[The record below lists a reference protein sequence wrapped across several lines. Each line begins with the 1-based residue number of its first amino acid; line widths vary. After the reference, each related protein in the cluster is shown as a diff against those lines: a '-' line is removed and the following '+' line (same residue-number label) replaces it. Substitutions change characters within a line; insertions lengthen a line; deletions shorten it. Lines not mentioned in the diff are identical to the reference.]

1 MEEKLTLSGLI
12 EAAIKEYERLHYSKS
27 LVRHFKNDCRHFYEF
42 VIKETGGDA
51 FSEEIGARY
60 LSERFGYPPL
70 HAGKQPPDVLEA
82 VRCVR
87 RLGEYQL
94 FSAFRRQWSS
104 QKETDWYLA
113 DRQVVTAYLTSAQTA
128 DNRESTK
135 ALRLRYIKKFYDF
148 LGFRGLDGLTGISAQ
163 VISDYALSLHGLA
176 LTTIQQ
182 FLAGLRAYFR
192 FVYKNRYCLQD
203 WSSRVPKV
211 SSRQNL
217 TVPALWERGEVE
229 LLLKS
234 IDRNNLVGKR
244 DYAVILLAVKLG
256 LRSSDISSLRLGSLN
271 WEKNEIAIIQHKTGG
286 RIIHPL
292 LDDVGWAI
300 IDYIRYARPD
310 VDTEFV
316 FLKVCAP
323 YEQITAKSVSAILKR
338 HIRLCGIVKPSGA
351 TKGIHSLRHA
361 FARRLLEQGTPLSE
375 IADIMGH
382 VSYSSTTPYLKVD
395 IDDMRKCSQPL
406 PEVMS
411 HA

>member
-1 MEEKLTLSGLI
+1 MEEKLTLSMLI

-27 LVRHFKNDCRHFYEF
+27 MIGHFKKDCRHFYEF
-42 VIKETGGDA
+42 VIKETRGDA

-60 LSERFGYPPL
+60 LSEKFGYPPL
-70 HAGKQPPDVLEA
+70 YAGKLPRDVLEA

-94 FSAFRRQWSS
+94 FGAFRRQLSS

-113 DRQVVTAYLTSAQTA
+113 DKPIVTAYFTRAQTA

-135 ALRLRYIKKFYDF
+135 TLRLRYIKKFYDF
-148 LGFRGLDGLTGISAQ
+148 LGFRELNGLTGVSAL
-163 VISDYALSLHGLA
+163 VISDYTLSLHGLA
-176 LTTIQQ
+176 QTTIQQ

-192 FVYKNRYCLQD
+192 FVYKNGYCTQD
-203 WSSRVPKV
+203 WSSCVPKV
-211 SSRQNL
+211 RSRQNL
-217 TVPALWERGEVE
+217 TVPALWEQGEVE

-234 IDRNNLVGKR
+234 IDRNSFAGKR

-256 LRSSDISSLRLGSLN
+256 LRSSDISCLRLDSLN
-271 WEKNEIAIIQHKTGG
+271 WEKNEIEIVQHKTGG
-286 RIIHPL
+286 RIVHPL
-292 LDDVGWAI
+292 FDDVGWAI

-323 YEQITAKSVSAILKR
+323 YKQINAKTVSDILKR
-338 HIRLCGIVKPSGA
+338 HIRMCGIVKPSGS

-361 FARRLLEQGTPLSE
+361 FARRLLEQGIPLSE
-375 IADIMGH
+375 VADIMGH

-395 IDDMRKCSQPL
+395 IEDLRKCSQPL